1 MTAVAIARISAGGDG
16 VGRLENGMVVFVP
29 RTAPGDRVE
38 IELVDEKRRFARGHV
53 RELLEAGPDRVEPP
67 CPHYVADRCGGCQL
81 QQLAPAAQ
89 LAAKR
94 AIVGDALR
102 RIGRLDLPDPEITA
116 APAVWR
122 YRTKITLAVAGDRMG
137 LHRYDDPL
145 GVFAL
150 RDCRI
155 TREPL
160 MRLWAELSRRRD
172 LLPAD
177 LEDLVLR
184 EDRDG
189 GVHVIVGSGSG
200 GDGSGTAGG
209 TEPWSAEPLAQSLAR
224 SDVSYWWRPR
234 GGAARVVAGRHSA
247 FPALAFEQINPD
259 LGGRIRADAVDLL
272 GDVAGRTIW
281 DLYGG
286 VGDTAA
292 LLAGRGASVH
302 SVDQDR
308 SAIEWARRRELPG
321 EQVRFVAGLVEES
334 LHRLPVPD
342 AVIVNPPR
350 AGLSAR
356 VCRAL
361 HEWGTARPAA
371 RLVYVSCDPA
381 TLARDCARLDA
392 FTVRTVR
399 AYDLFPQTS
408 HVETVAQ
415 LGRA

>member
-1 MTAVAIARISAGGDG
+1 VTEVTIARISAGGDG

-38 IELVDEKRRFARGHV
+38 IELVEEKRRYARGQVV
-53 RELLEAGPDRVEPP
+53 RVLEAGPDRVEPE

-81 QQLAPAAQ
+81 QHLTPEAQ
-89 LAAKR
+89 LATKR
-94 AIVGDALR
+94 AVVGDALR

-116 APAVWR
+116 APAPWR
-122 YRTKITLAVAGDRMG
+122 YRTKITLAAAGERVG
-137 LHRYDDPL
+137 LHRSDGL
-145 GVFAL
+145 AAVFQL

-160 MRLWAELSRRRD
+160 MQLWAQLSERRA

-189 GVHVIVGSGSG
+189 GLHVIVGG
-200 GDGSGTAGG
+200 GG
-209 TEPWSAEPLAQSLAR
+209 TEPWSAEPLAQAVAR
-224 SDVSYWWRPR
+224 ADVSYWWRPR
-234 GGAARVVAGRHSA
+234 GGAARVVAGQHSA
-247 FPALAFEQINPD
+247 FPALAFEQVNPE
-259 LGGRIRADAVDLL
+259 LGRRIRQEAVDLL
-272 GDVAGRTIW
+272 GDVGGRTVW

-292 LLAGRGASVH
+292 LLAERGASVH

-308 SAIEWARRRELPG
+308 SAVEWARRRGLARP
-321 EQVRFVAGLVEES
+321 QAQFVAGLVEES
-334 LHRLPVPD
+334 LHRLPAPD
-342 AVIVNPPR
+342 AVVVNPPR

-361 HEWGTARPAA
+361 DAWGTGRPGA

-381 TLARDCARLDA
+381 TLARDLTRLGG
-392 FTVRTVR
+392 FTVRAVR

-408 HVETVAQ
+408 HVETVA
-415 LGRA
+415 LLERA